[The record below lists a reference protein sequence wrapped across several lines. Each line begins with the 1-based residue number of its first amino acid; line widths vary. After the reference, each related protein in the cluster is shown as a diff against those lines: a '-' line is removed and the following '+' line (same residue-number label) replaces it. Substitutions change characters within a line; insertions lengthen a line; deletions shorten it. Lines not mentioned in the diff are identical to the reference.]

1 MSLHV
6 CHDNHI
12 PCPILSYISSHQA
25 PRNATIR
32 AVCSCTLG
40 CVNPD
45 QFAKWT
51 HFRTFLLMKEVP
63 LIRTLPQNFQVEMYS
78 LLKHTV
84 YTDGDYIVKQG
95 DVGDKFYIITD
106 GAADVVQEKFDP
118 ENKTTERKTLVRLY
132 EGHFF
137 GEMALVFDEPRVASV
152 FAVGKTSCL
161 YLSKGAFT
169 KALSAEQFQV
179 MMQDVAYQRAEVR
192 EKREK
197 KEQAELAAKATLSR
211 ITSTTTGSGDS
222 QMTMSS
228 IASIAPLFSRSST
241 ANSSTPRGANPCS
254 GWDSDGGG
262 SDNERN
268 VTTTNKLV
276 KRKLATGQKFINKY
290 IILREIGRGA
300 FGFVYLCKSEE
311 DGQLYA
317 MKSISKS
324 TRKWNMKLTD
334 DIKTEIAVMKS
345 LRHQNVVSLLEVI
358 DDPTAK
364 QIYLVQ
370 VGGGSAALLRLC
382 LCLCVMCWQLCM
394 FLCLCAAAADV

>member
-1 MSLHV
+1 
-6 CHDNHI
+6 
-12 PCPILSYISSHQA
+12 
-25 PRNATIR
+25 
-32 AVCSCTLG
+32 
-40 CVNPD
+40 
-45 QFAKWT
+45 
-51 HFRTFLLMKEVP
+51 MKEVP
-63 LIRTLPQNFQVEMYS
+63 LIRTLPQNFQVDMYS
-78 LLKHTV
+78 LLKHAV
-84 YTDGDYIVKQG
+84 YADGDYIVKQG

-106 GAADVVQEKFDP
+106 GAADVVQEKYD
-118 ENKTTERKTLVRLY
+118 NDKVVLERKTLVRLY

-152 FAVGKTSCL
+152 LAVGKTSCL

-197 KEQAELAAKATLSR
+197 KEQAEIAAKATLSR
-211 ITSTTTGSGDS
+211 MTSTNTEATAIS
-222 QMTMSS
+222 MSS
-228 IASIAPLFSRSST
+228 IASIAPLFSRNSTSGSSH
-241 ANSSTPRGANPCS
+241 STPRGRGNMESA
-254 GWDSDGGG
+254 WDSDGG
-262 SDNERN
+262 SDTERN

-290 IILREIGRGA
+290 IILKEIGRGA
-300 FGFVYLCKSEE
+300 FGFVYLCKNEE

-317 MKSISKS
+317 MKSIAKA
-324 TRKWNMKLTD
+324 TRKWNVNLTD
-334 DIKTEIAVMKS
+334 DVKTEIAVMKS

-370 VGGGSAALLRLC
+370 VSEDYFLGNVSLSLC
-382 LCLCVMCWQLCM
+382 W
-394 FLCLCAAAADV
+394 